1 LFFFYAIYVGFF
13 VTAMNSYLMAF
24 CGGIWKCLEIEAR
37 EVQMH
42 IQRLKGTFW
51 FDLRTE
57 HLGIWTVRTTHEV
70 RWKWGL
76 Y

>member
-37 EVQMH
+37 EVQNAYTE
-42 IQRLKGTFW
+42 IKGHF
-51 FDLRTE
+51 L
-57 HLGIWTVRTTHEV
+57 V
-70 RWKWGL
+70 
-76 Y
+76 